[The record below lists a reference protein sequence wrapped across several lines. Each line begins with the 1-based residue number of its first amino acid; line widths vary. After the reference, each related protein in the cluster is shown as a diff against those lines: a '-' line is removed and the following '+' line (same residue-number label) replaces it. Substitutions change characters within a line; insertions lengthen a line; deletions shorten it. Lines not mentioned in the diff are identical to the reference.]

1 MPDQARHDE
10 TAKYFDK
17 RISIRIGTMKEKN
30 VLHNEDGSVLIISL
44 VILALLL
51 VIGMSA
57 TTTSNIENLVTRNVE
72 EYTVALYRAEA
83 AAMVAAQNLD
93 DVAPNPLENPPG
105 WLNPTV
111 VDDVFDDNNWATAEP
126 VDIQADQNP
135 EITGDSQGVVSGSS
149 LDMGK
154 SNVYGYTAYGRGEG
168 PRGGTVII
176 GVGYRRAF

>member
-1 MPDQARHDE
+1 
-10 TAKYFDK
+10 
-17 RISIRIGTMKEKN
+17 MKEKS
-30 VLHNEDGSVLIISL
+30 VLNNEDGSVLIISL

-83 AAMVAAQNLD
+83 AAMETVQRLN
-93 DVAPNPLENPPG
+93 VIVPNPRDVYPPPG
-105 WLNPTV
+105 WLNPI
-111 VDDVFDDNNWATAEP
+111 VFNNILDDNNWDSGATYP
-126 VDIQADQNP
+126 PDSG
-135 EITGDSQGVVSGSS
+135 ITDSELLADSQGIVLGSS

-168 PRGGTVII
+168 DRGGVVII